1 MEEDMK
7 LKTVDRYHGVLSKRM
22 PASRYIDKYSSENLF
37 KPFSDKTH
45 RKSDIV
51 ANCIV
56 HHNFQ
61 ALQAFHYQ

>member
-1 MEEDMK
+1 MK
-7 LKTVDRYHGVLSKRM
+7 LRIVDRHNRVPFKGAL
-22 PASRYIDKYSSENLF
+22 ASRLVDSYSSETLF
-37 KPFSDKTH
+37 EPSPDKTH

-61 ALQAFHYQ
+61 ALQAFHCQ

>member
-1 MEEDMK
+1 MAGVMK
-7 LKTVDRYHGVLSKRM
+7 LRTVDRYHGVPSKRA
-22 PASRYIDKYSSENLF
+22 PAFRLVDSYSSENLF
-37 KPFSDKTH
+37 KPFSDKAH

-56 HHNFQ
+56 HHILQ